1 VKSFVVFII
10 VVGLV
15 IHYASTSQPVKEWQ
29 SKQQA
34 AITCNVAI
42 LNDLDID
49 RYCRKEVT
57 H

>member
-1 VKSFVVFII
+1 MKTFVALII
-10 VVGLV
+10 VAGLA

-29 SKQQA
+29 SKQRA